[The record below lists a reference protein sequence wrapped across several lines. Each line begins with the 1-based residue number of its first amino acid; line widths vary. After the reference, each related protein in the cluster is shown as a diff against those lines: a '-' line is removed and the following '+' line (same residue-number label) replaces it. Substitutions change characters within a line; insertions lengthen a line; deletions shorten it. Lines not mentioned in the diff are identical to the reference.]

1 MLVGCCRQLIKVTPE
16 EELILLGQT
25 VGSQQE
31 LMLYLY
37 EEHVLMCQDE
47 CSCGAVMD
55 KDALIDPLGVGYLQ
69 KLGYNPQNPPF
80 CQIGGVAF

>member
-1 MLVGCCRQLIKVTPE
+1 MLD
-16 EELILLGQT
+16 
-25 VGSQQE
+25 
-31 LMLYLY
+31 LY
-37 EEHVLMCQDE
+37 EELVLMCRDE
-47 CSCGAVMD
+47 RSCGAVMD

>member
-1 MLVGCCRQLIKVTPE
+1 MFD
-16 EELILLGQT
+16 
-25 VGSQQE
+25 
-31 LMLYLY
+31 LY
-37 EEHVLMCQDE
+37 EELVLMCQNE

-69 KLGYNPQNPPF
+69 KLGYHPQNPPF